1 MSITRRN
8 QQHQLFDL
16 FKQVVEGKTTRDALY
31 SYAQQTYQKD
41 FLDVLYALFEI
52 GTIDC
57 VIYEDGRTSRWF
69 LSYPQCYLSANNQ

>member
-1 MSITRRN
+1 MKFTRRN

-16 FKQVVEGKTTRDALY
+16 FKQVVEGKTTRDALN
-31 SYAQQTYQKD
+31 SYAEHTDQKD
-41 FLDVLYALFEI
+41 FLDVLCALFEI

>member
-1 MSITRRN
+1 MNITRRN

-16 FKQVVEGKTTRDALY
+16 FKQVVEGKTTHDALY
-31 SYAQQTYQKD
+31 NYAQQTYQKD
-41 FLDVLYALFEI
+41 FLDVLYVLFEI